1 MSKNES
7 SEWIGKLYEV
17 TAEFVSFTVPERKR
31 IVHKLGA
38 RLLLVEYGYDMIK
51 LLTASGA
58 IVGSYTLTGVSGHET
73 FSDWARRGVL
83 TPVLIPLPI

>member
-7 SEWIGKLYEV
+7 SEWIGKLYGV

-31 IVHKLGA
+31 IEHKFGA

-51 LLTASGA
+51 LLTASGT
-58 IVGSYTLTGVSGHET
+58 IVLSYTSTGVSAHET
-73 FSDWARRGVL
+73 FSDWVRRGVL
-83 TPVLIPLPI
+83 TPILIPLPI